1 MLGVFTP
8 QKVEQYI
15 DDGYTWFLP
24 MLKTARRN
32 FPNQEPLYELLKS
45 VMHIQLDASKHFLK
59 ALPKQ

>member
-15 DDGYTWFLP
+15 DDWYTWFLP

-59 ALPKQ
+59 ALPK